1 MHCVD
6 PRPAV
11 PLCGMSLDEKLLEK
25 ARQSPHHL
33 RFEEALRLTRQ
44 LGYEKV
50 RQVARH
56 RVFRRA
62 RGVGPVHLL
71 SLQEGA
77 RGMAKVYQ
85 VERLVGQATDARGR
99 PRG

>member
-1 MHCVD
+1 
-6 PRPAV
+6 
-11 PLCGMSLDEKLLEK
+11 MSLDEKLLEK
-25 ARQSPHHL
+25 ARRSPQRL
-33 RFEEALRLTRQ
+33 RFEEALTLTRQ

-62 RGVGPVHLL
+62 RGAGPVHLL

-77 RGMAKVYQ
+77 HGMAKAYQ
-85 VERLVGQATDARGR
+85 VERLVEQAAGARGR
-99 PRG
+99 TRG

>member
-1 MHCVD
+1 
-6 PRPAV
+6 
-11 PLCGMSLDEKLLEK
+11 MSLDEKLLEK
-25 ARQSPHHL
+25 ARRSPEHL
-33 RFEEALRLTRQ
+33 RFEEALTLTRQ
-44 LGYEKV
+44 LGYAKV

-62 RGVGPVHLL
+62 RGAGPVHLL

-77 RGMAKVYQ
+77 RGMAKAYQ
-85 VERLVGQATDARGR
+85 VERLLEQAAGTRGR

>member
-1 MHCVD
+1 
-6 PRPAV
+6 
-11 PLCGMSLDEKLLEK
+11 MSLDEKLLAK
-25 ARQSPHHL
+25 ARRRPEHV

-62 RGVGPVHLL
+62 RGAGPVRLL

-77 RGMAKVYQ
+77 RGMAKAYQ
-85 VERLVGQATDARGR
+85 VERLLEQAAGARGR
-99 PRG
+99 PHG

>member
-1 MHCVD
+1 
-6 PRPAV
+6 
-11 PLCGMSLDEKLLEK
+11 MSLDEKLLEK
-25 ARQSPHHL
+25 ARHSPHHL

-62 RGVGPVHLL
+62 RGAGPVRLL

-77 RGMAKVYQ
+77 RGMAKAYQ
-85 VERLVGQATDARGR
+85 VERLIEQAAGAHGRARA
-99 PRG
+99 

>member
-1 MHCVD
+1 
-6 PRPAV
+6 
-11 PLCGMSLDEKLLEK
+11 MSLDEKLLEK
-25 ARQSPHHL
+25 ARRSPHHV
-33 RFEEALRLTRQ
+33 RFDEAIALTRQ

-62 RGVGPVHLL
+62 RGAGPVHLL

-77 RGMAKVYQ
+77 RGMAKAYQ
-85 VERLVGQATDARGR
+85 VERLLEQAGTARGR
-99 PRG
+99 TRA